1 MGNLIFCSVLLHC
14 NKKELLE
21 LITYSAIAEIN
32 SVESIPL
39 SGTAKM
45 QDNNNNKKSKTKEI
59 TKKTKHALV
68 KLKSMHFAIF
78 VRNSLKTS

>member
-21 LITYSAIAEIN
+21 LISYSAIAEIN

-45 QDNNNNKKSKTKEI
+45 QDNNNNKKSKTK
-59 TKKTKHALV
+59 HALV
-68 KLKSMHFAIF
+68 KLKSMYFAIF

>member
-1 MGNLIFCSVLLHC
+1 MGYLIFCSVLLYC

-21 LITYSAIAEIN
+21 LISYSAIAEIN

-45 QDNNNNKKSKTKEI
+45 QDNNNNKKAKQ
-59 TKKTKHALV
+59 KK
-68 KLKSMHFAIF
+68 
-78 VRNSLKTS
+78 

>member
-21 LITYSAIAEIN
+21 LISYSAIAEIN

-45 QDNNNNKKSKTKEI
+45 QDNNNNKKSKTK
-59 TKKTKHALV
+59 HALV
-68 KLKSMHFAIF
+68 KLKSMYSAIF

>member
-1 MGNLIFCSVLLHC
+1 MGNLSFCSVLLHC

-21 LITYSAIAEIN
+21 LISYSATTEIN
-32 SVESIPL
+32 SVESILL

-45 QDNNNNKKSKTKEI
+45 QDSNNNNNKKNKRNN
-59 TKKTKHALV
+59 KKKKHAMV
-68 KLKSMHFAIF
+68 KLKSMYFAIF

>member
-1 MGNLIFCSVLLHC
+1 MLLHC

-21 LITYSAIAEIN
+21 LISYSAIAEIN

-45 QDNNNNKKSKTKEI
+45 QDNSNNKKNKTKEI
-59 TKKTKHALV
+59 TKKTKHTLV

>member
-1 MGNLIFCSVLLHC
+1 MGNLSFCSVLLHC

-21 LITYSAIAEIN
+21 LISYSATAEIN

-45 QDNNNNKKSKTKEI
+45 QDSNNNNNKKNKRNNKKNKTCNGEI
-59 TKKTKHALV
+59 KVNVLCN
-68 KLKSMHFAIF
+68 FC
-78 VRNSLKTS
+78 

>member
-21 LITYSAIAEIN
+21 LISYSAIAEIN

-45 QDNNNNKKSKTKEI
+45 QHNNNNKKAKQ
-59 TKKTKHALV
+59 KK
-68 KLKSMHFAIF
+68 
-78 VRNSLKTS
+78 